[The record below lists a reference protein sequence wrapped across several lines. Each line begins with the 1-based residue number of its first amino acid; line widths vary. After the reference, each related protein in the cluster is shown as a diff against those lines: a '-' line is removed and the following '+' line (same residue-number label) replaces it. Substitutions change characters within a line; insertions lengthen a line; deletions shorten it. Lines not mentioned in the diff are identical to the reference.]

1 MNTLTLPPPT
11 SRKLTPL
18 LLILALFLLPVATAG
33 GLYWLQWRP
42 VQTANYGELLQPP
55 LPLPAGTLR
64 GADGVDQGLALRGQW
79 LLLLVGSAPCD
90 AACRQQLQAMR
101 QIQVALN
108 KDMGRLRRLW
118 VGPADAA
125 SRAELLRDYPDLT
138 LATPHGN
145 ALPATPAPRLY
156 LIDPLGNL
164 ILRYPAP
171 AEAQGVR
178 RDLERLL
185 KYSWIG

>member
-1 MNTLTLPPPT
+1 MNTLTLPQAS

-18 LLILALFLLPVATAG
+18 LLILALFLLPIATAG

-42 VQTANYGELLQPP
+42 TQTANYGELLQPP
-55 LPLPAGTLR
+55 QPLPAGTLR
-64 GADGVDQGLALRGQW
+64 GQW
-79 LLLLVGSAPCD
+79 LLLLLGSAPCD

-125 SRAELLRDYPDLT
+125 SRAELVHDYPDLI

-145 ALPATPAPRLY
+145 ALPASATPRLY

-185 KYSWIG
+185 KYSWVG

>member
-1 MNTLTLPPPT
+1 MNTLTLPSPI

-18 LLILALFLLPVATAG
+18 LLILALFLLPITTAG

-42 VQTANYGELLQPP
+42 AQTANYGELLQPP
-55 LPLPAGTLR
+55 QPLPAGSLLD
-64 GADGVDQGLALRGQW
+64 ADGTDQGLALRGQW
-79 LLLLVGSAPCD
+79 LLLLVGSTPCD

-125 SRAELLRDYPDLT
+125 SRAELVHDYPDLI
-138 LATPHGN
+138 LATPHGS
-145 ALPATPAPRLY
+145 ALPAAATPRLY

-185 KYSWIG
+185 KYSWVG